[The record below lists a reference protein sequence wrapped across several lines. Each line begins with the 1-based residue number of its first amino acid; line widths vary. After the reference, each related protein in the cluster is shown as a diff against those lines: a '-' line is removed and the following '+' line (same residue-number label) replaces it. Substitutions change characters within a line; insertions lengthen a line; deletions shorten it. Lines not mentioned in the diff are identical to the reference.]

1 MQKEIDRFEEDL
13 KGIIDVKL
21 YKLIAYLEILR
32 EQIGSGNST
41 DDLNHYY
48 QILGNARYEI
58 KKLLG
63 HNMVS
68 TTYKVS
74 GDELWRIK

>member
-1 MQKEIDRFEEDL
+1 MQKEVDRFEEDL

-74 GDELWRIK
+74 GDEL

>member
-48 QILGNARYEI
+48 QILGNVRYEI

-74 GDELWRIK
+74 GDEL

>member
-58 KKLLG
+58 KKLLV

-74 GDELWRIK
+74 GDEL

>member
-1 MQKEIDRFEEDL
+1 MQKEVDRFEEDL